1 MSFWI
6 TINSFDQSASMNLHV
21 VHLINNTFDGS
32 VYNHCLHD
40 EAVLALFDTRQCRGT
55 KTLRTALSLPK
66 QAARL
71 LRSSAIFMTLTLQ
84 HQCHYSCQRA
94 VITKCSGGIGKPLT
108 RRLVVS
114 ENYLVLDEDN
124 GFNYDLLASVLQ
136 NLFDNCLLSDDHGFS
151 SRPDMTFCINYVDY
165 C

>member
-1 MSFWI
+1 
-6 TINSFDQSASMNLHV
+6 MNLHV

-32 VYNHCLHD
+32 VYNHCFHD

-124 GFNYDLLASVLQ
+124 GFWLLCCKIFLIIVYCRGRGRLTSVTL
-136 NLFDNCLLSDDHGFS
+136 NLTIMGSA
-151 SRPDMTFCINYVDY
+151 PAQI
-165 C
+165 